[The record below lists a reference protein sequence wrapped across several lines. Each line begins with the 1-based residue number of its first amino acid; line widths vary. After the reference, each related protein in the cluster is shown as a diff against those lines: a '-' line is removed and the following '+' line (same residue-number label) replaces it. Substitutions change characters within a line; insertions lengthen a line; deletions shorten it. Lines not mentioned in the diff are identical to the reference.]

1 MTFFFGQNHCLI
13 ILKCLNIYLR
23 NLSEIF
29 LDYIYTA
36 FIFNNYPTFLY
47 FGFFFFLT
55 TAMSYTLLSYLGFY
69 GVFILNLI
77 SLFLFWYSLII
88 NLDFFFIQN
97 NFFKIKVGKWM
108 YLNNN
113 YLISFDFFI
122 DSISYSFML
131 LTVSIAF
138 FVYIYTFSYFRYE
151 PNVERLI
158 LFLNSFIISM
168 VFLVISG
175 NLIMLFLG
183 WELIGITSFFLIN
196 FWSARVGTL
205 KSAFKAY
212 SFNKVSDF
220 FLFFAILLLFF
231 FFYTFDFFV
240 ILSQVQFFTNVTV
253 NFFFF
258 DIYLIDAISFCL
270 LGAAFIKSAQ
280 LGAHIWL
287 PDSMEAPVPASALIH
302 SATLVSAGIYL
313 LLRFSIIFELSTYAF
328 YIIPLIGCFT
338 ALYGGLVAMY
348 QSDTKRILAY
358 STISHCGFLMVV
370 WTACIPEFTIL
381 YLYVHGFF
389 KAAVFLC
396 VGNII
401 RISRGYQ
408 DFRRMGLF
416 FKYLPYECFAS
427 FICLINL
434 GGLPFTFGFYIKHLL
449 LINLNSY
456 TTLYYIILVIS
467 TFAAF
472 TGLFYS
478 LRVFYYVFFDLK
490 KAKKQLYLHLNLSN
504 LKSKFYSNTS
514 LASNIAITFIILV
527 SYIICFFLFWSNL
540 NANNI
545 SSDFGTISTILQA
558 DLYFYNAQNILQN
571 SSFLNWFIIFL
582 ICTIIFSKFR
592 KTQNPL
598 YIYNFF
604 FYLIVATITLFL
616 FLKC

>member
-1 MTFFFGQNHCLI
+1 MFFF
-13 ILKCLNIYLR
+13 
-23 NLSEIF
+23 
-29 LDYIYTA
+29 
-36 FIFNNYPTFLY
+36 

-55 TAMSYTLLSYLGFY
+55 TVTSYIFLSYLGLY
-69 GVFILNLI
+69 GVFILNLVA
-77 SLFLFWYSLII
+77 LVFFWYSLII

-97 NFFKIKVGKWM
+97 NFFKIKLGKWM

-113 YLISFDFFI
+113 FLVSFDFFI

-131 LTVSIAF
+131 LTVTIAI

-151 PNVERLI
+151 PNVERLV

-240 ILSQVQFFTNVTV
+240 ILTQIQYFTNVTI

-258 DIYLIDAISFCL
+258 DLYLIDVISFCL

-313 LLRFSIIFELSTYAF
+313 LLRFSILFELSTYAF

-338 ALYGGLVAMY
+338 ALYGGFVAML

-358 STISHCGFLMVV
+358 STISHCGFLMVI
-370 WTACIPEFTIL
+370 WAAGIPEFTVL

-416 FKYLPYECFAS
+416 FKYLPFECFAS
-427 FICLINL
+427 FICLLNL
-434 GGLPFTFGFYIKHLL
+434 AGLPFTFGFYIKHALLVNLNTNIQYYYLL
-449 LINLNSY
+449 LC
-456 TTLYYIILVIS
+456 IS

-478 LRVFYYVFFDLK
+478 LRVFYYVFFDIK
-490 KAKKQLYLHLNLSN
+490 KAKKQMYLHLNTEN
-504 LKSKFYSNTS
+504 LKSKFYSNSS
-514 LASNIAITFIILV
+514 LASNISITLMLFV
-527 SYIICFFLFWSNL
+527 SYFICFFLFWSL
-540 NANNI
+540 LSNNFI
-545 SSDFGTISTILQA
+545 SSDFGTSSIILQA
-558 DLYFYNAQNILQN
+558 DALFLNSQNILQN
-571 SSFLNWFIIFL
+571 SSFLNWFVLFL
-582 ICTIIFSKFR
+582 ISTIIFSRFR
-592 KTQNPL
+592 KTHFNSEV
-598 YIYNFF
+598 YYFF
-604 FYLIVATITLFL
+604 FFVLLLFISFFL
-616 FLKC
+616 VLKC